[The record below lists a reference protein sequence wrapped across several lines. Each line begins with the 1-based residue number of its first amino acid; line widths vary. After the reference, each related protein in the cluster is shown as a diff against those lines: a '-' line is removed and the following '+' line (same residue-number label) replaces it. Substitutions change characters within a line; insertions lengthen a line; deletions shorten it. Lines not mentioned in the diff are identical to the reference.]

1 MFDFRRVV
9 SKKLLSRL
17 SLPAALCLIALL
29 ALPGYGAAPA
39 PDSIFHLTASQ
50 FEEPFLATASTTAQD
65 DAALR
70 QAIER
75 YRGRA
80 VEDDFSPMT
89 GYLGASKTS
98 GWRVAVLTNLG
109 LSYYHDGYFSK
120 AIDSWE
126 QAWREGKEAEDPR
139 AKPIVDRAV
148 GELLRM
154 HARLGHADR
163 IESLLKEIGDRPL
176 SGPATEA
183 LTGAKEGLWMMRN
196 EPGEAYLCGP
206 MALKNLLILEGAKPD
221 KLASLEHYRSGPQ
234 GVSLE
239 QVGTLAA
246 QAELPHRLVFR
257 QSGQAIPVPS
267 IVHWKVSHFAAII
280 GQEGDRFHVSD
291 PTFGRDLWISR
302 RALESEASGYFLVP
316 SPSQEASLVW
326 RPVGNTEASQVR
338 GMGFTSFQQFGANL
352 LSELKKFFGT
362 CSSGMC
368 VADTTM
374 LTVGVHLED
383 TPVGYS
389 PPKGP
394 DAHIK
399 VVYNQRE
406 DSQPATFGWF
416 NVSPKWTLTAL
427 AYIQDDPTSP
437 GANVMRY
444 AAGGGSVAYA
454 GYVTATGAFTP
465 ETRDASVLVRTSAS
479 PLTYER
485 RLQDGSKEVYAQS
498 NGATSYPRRVFL
510 TQMVDRFGNASTYAY
525 DAQLRL
531 TSITD
536 ATGRQTTFSYELTAQ
551 PLLVTRITDPFG
563 RSAVLAYDANNR
575 LSKIT
580 DVLGLVSQ
588 FTYDASGLINALTT
602 PYGTTS
608 FAYGDN
614 GTTRFVNTTDP
625 LGYTDR
631 VEFHHQAPGV
641 AYSDPANTVPTGL
654 GLCNCYLYYRDS
666 YYWDKHMYPLAGGNY
681 NQARI
686 THFHHWITNSNETA
700 HSVESIKLPLENRI
714 SFTYPGQVDGSYYS
728 GSYDRPTAIARV
740 LDDGTSQETKLTY
753 NAQGNVT
760 DSIDPAGR
768 ETQFAYAANG
778 IDVTSVKQK
787 TSASGY
793 STLATMTYNGQHLPL
808 TMTDA
813 AGQTTTYTYNN
824 AGQPLTK
831 TDALGHV
838 STFNYDGQGYLTSV
852 VNANNQTQASFTY
865 DGFGRV
871 GSSTDSEGR
880 TVAYQ
885 YDALDRPTIETYPDG
900 TTRQNAY
907 NRLDL
912 ASVTDRQGR
921 TTTFS
926 YDANRQITQ
935 ITDPLQRKTKFAYYE
950 NGVRKNLTDPN
961 GNTTSWT
968 IDLESRVTGKT
979 YADGKG
985 STDAYEATTSRLKSV
1000 TDALGQKKQYSYTID
1015 NRLAGIAYTNA
1026 VNSTP
1031 NVSWKY
1037 DPYFVRPVSMTDG
1050 TGATAY
1056 TYQPIGALG
1065 ALQLAQ
1071 ADGPYNNDVIGYAYD
1086 ALGRP
1091 VTRTVG
1097 GSPETF
1103 GYDAINRPTT
1113 EGNALGTFNL
1123 GYLGQTGQLT
1133 SQLLQGG
1140 AVGTSWT
1147 YDTNE
1152 NDRRLKAITN
1162 SGATRSYQLT
1172 TTPESDITQISEIAG
1187 AGSAFPSQTWSYSVD
1202 DSSRLT
1208 AATSSLGKAY
1218 GYGYDAADNIT
1229 SQQTPSG
1236 SSSLSYN
1243 SLNQIAGNSYDANG
1257 NLLDDGQRT
1266 YTWDAENRLLSVTLK
1281 TQAGKVT
1288 TFRYDGY
1295 GRRIAIIT
1303 NGTEVRYLWCGQQ
1316 LCQARSAADVVTRR
1330 YFAEGEVIPASGTAL
1345 YYMEDQIGSVRDAVA
1360 VQNGAR
1366 VASYDYEPYGSPSQ
1380 TAGRIGTDFRFA
1392 HLFYEPNSGLYLSNT
1407 RAYDPRTGH
1416 WISRDHLEEFGGTN
1430 LYSYVN
1436 GQVLTAIDP
1445 LGLCLTR
1452 QQQRELE
1459 GAALVGAAVAV
1470 AIASDGLA
1478 GPLAEA
1484 LAAAGLADLDGAA
1497 VIGGAAALT
1506 QGGLSATAVAQAT
1519 VVGIQAGSAIVAGEG
1534 ISMMTQSGEATGGT
1548 ENTGDQ
1554 GAEPQ
1559 GNREVVPSALEKLNN
1574 LGLSPEQANEII
1586 DDPSTARFVDNA
1598 NDGNINYIQDM
1609 NGRLTRITTDPT
1621 GQRIISAGQVRL
1633 NQIINGLGKGR
1644 FTRF

>member
-1 MFDFRRVV
+1 MP
-9 SKKLLSRL
+9 LSRL
-17 SLPAALCLIALL
+17 TFLRSLRRIATASLL
-29 ALPGYGAAPA
+29 TASILMAGLSGHASTPTRIAPG
-39 PDSIFHLTASQ
+39 DIFHLTATQ
-50 FEEPFLATASTTAQD
+50 FEEPFLPTGPTSPRE
-65 DAALR
+65 DAELR

-75 YRGRA
+75 YKARA
-80 VEDDFSPMT
+80 VEDDFSAMT
-89 GYLGASKTS
+89 GYLAALPQS

-126 QAWREGKEAEDPR
+126 QAWREGKEAEDRR
-139 AKPIVDRAV
+139 AKPIIDRAV

-183 LTGAKEGLWMMRN
+183 LTGAREGLWMMRN

-257 QSGQAIPVPS
+257 QPGQAIPVPS

-302 RALESEASGYFLVP
+302 KALESEASGYFLVP
-316 SPSQEASLVW
+316 SPPQQASLLW
-326 RPVGNTEASQVR
+326 RPVSNMEAAQVR

-352 LSELKKFFGT
+352 LSELKKLLGP

-368 VADTTM
+368 VANTTM

-427 AYIQDDPTSP
+427 AYIEDDPRSL

-485 RLQDGSKEVYAQS
+485 RLQDGSKEVYARS
-498 NGATSYPRRVFL
+498 NGATSYPRRIFL
-510 TQMVDRFGNASTYAY
+510 TQIVDRFGNASTYTY

-536 ATGRQTTFSYELTAQ
+536 ATSRQTTFSYELTAQ

-563 RSAVLAYDANNR
+563 RSAVLAYDTSNR
-575 LSKIT
+575 LSQIT

-602 PYGTTS
+602 PYGKTS
-608 FAYGDN
+608 FVYGGN

-631 VEFHHQAPGV
+631 VEFQHTAPGV
-641 AYSDPANTVPTGL
+641 AYSDPANAVPTGL
-654 GLCNCYLYYRDS
+654 GLCNCYLYYRNTF
-666 YYWDKHMYPLAGGNY
+666 YWDKHMYPTAVGDY
-681 NQARI
+681 TKARI
-686 THFHHWITNSNETA
+686 THFHHWITNTNETA

-714 SFTYPGQVDGSYYS
+714 SFTYPGQGS
-728 GSYDRPTAIARV
+728 GSDFSGTYDRPTAIARV

-760 DSIDPAGR
+760 DAIDPAGR
-768 ETQFAYAANG
+768 ETQFSYAANG
-778 IDVTSVKQK
+778 IDVIGVKQK
-787 TSASGY
+787 TSATGY
-793 STLATMTYNGQHLPL
+793 SSLATMAYNSQHLPQ
-808 TMTDA
+808 TSTNA
-813 AGQTTTYTYNN
+813 AGQTTTYTYNS
-824 AGQPLTK
+824 AGQPLTA

-838 STFNYDGQGYLTSV
+838 TTFNYDGQGYLLNV

-871 GSSTDSEGR
+871 GSRTDSEGR

-900 TTRQNAY
+900 TTRQNSY

-926 YDANRQITQ
+926 YDANRQIIQ
-935 ITDPLQRKTKFAYYE
+935 VTDPLQRKTKFTYYE
-950 NGVRKNLTDPN
+950 NGTRKSLTDPN
-961 GNTTSWT
+961 GNTTSWN

-1015 NRLAGIAYTNA
+1015 NRLTGIVYTNA

-1031 NVSWKY
+1031 NVSWRY

-1056 TYQPIGALG
+1056 TYQPLGSLG

-1071 ADGPYNNDVIGYAYD
+1071 ADGPYNNDTIGYAYD

-1091 VTRTVG
+1091 ASRTVG

-1123 GYLGQTGQLT
+1123 SYLGQTGQLA

-1140 AVGTSWT
+1140 TVGTSWT

-1162 SGATRSYQLT
+1162 SGATRSYQFT

-1208 AATSSLGKAY
+1208 AARSSLGKTY
-1218 GYGYDAADNIT
+1218 NYGYDAADNIT

-1236 SSSLSYN
+1236 GSSLSYN
-1243 SLNQIAGNSYDANG
+1243 SLNQVASYSYDADG

-1281 TQAGKVT
+1281 AQSGKST

-1330 YFAEGEVIPASGTAL
+1330 YFAEGEAIPTSGTAL
-1345 YYMEDQIGSVRDAVA
+1345 YYIEDQIGSVRDAVA

-1366 VASYDYEPYGSPSQ
+1366 VASYDYEPYGNPSQ

-1392 HLFYEPNSGLYLSNT
+1392 HLQYEPNSGLYLSNS
-1407 RAYDPRTGH
+1407 RAYDPHTGR
-1416 WISRDHLEEFGGTN
+1416 WLSRDHLNERGGPN
-1430 LYSYVN
+1430 LYSYV
-1436 GQVLTAIDP
+1436 GAQVLTSFDP
-1445 LGLCLTR
+1445 LGVCLTR
-1452 QQQRELE
+1452 QEQALLAGGALIAAAAAAVVLTDGVAAPEAVDLVAE
-1459 GAALVGAAVAV
+1459 GLAEIEAAGGGEALVGGAQNA
-1470 AIASDGLA
+1470 LA
-1478 GPLAEA
+1478 GPLLADQLVLEEAASAFTSEGALSDEA
-1484 LAAAGLADLDGAA
+1484 LAGSREIIAEAD
-1497 VIGGAAALT
+1497 IGNPNVPEGFSKYST
-1506 QGGLSATAVAQAT
+1506 DTFQSPSGDFQVHFYMNE
-1519 VVGIQAGSAIVAGEG
+1519 AGETYYGLDYKAIFNNG
-1534 ISMMTQSGEATGGT
+1534 IV
-1548 ENTGDQ
+1548 
-1554 GAEPQ
+1554 
-1559 GNREVVPSALEKLNN
+1559 NRLHNVIIGVPL
-1574 LGLSPEQANEII
+1574 
-1586 DDPSTARFVDNA
+1586 R
-1598 NDGNINYIQDM
+1598 
-1609 NGRLTRITTDPT
+1609 
-1621 GQRIISAGQVRL
+1621 
-1633 NQIINGLGKGR
+1633 
-1644 FTRF
+1644 